1 MSFRVHPFLYKYI
14 YYLCRKK
21 NIAYTRGNMST
32 IKNII
37 FDLGGVIID
46 LDRDQAVRS
55 FEAIGVEDA
64 NQLIDAYEQKWIF
77 QDLETG
83 RIGVQEFCDKL
94 REHTGKDLPF
104 EDIKK
109 AWMGFIVDTPQY
121 KLDYIWELRKH
132 YKLYLLS
139 NTNPIIQLEWA
150 QTSQFTEAGRPI
162 NAYFDKL
169 YTSYEVGVTKPDR
182 RIFDFMLQDSGIRP
196 SESLF
201 VDDGKS
207 NIEVAKQL
215 GFHTYQPHNGEDW
228 REAISSIIGK

>member
-1 MSFRVHPFLYKYI
+1 
-14 YYLCRKK
+14 
-21 NIAYTRGNMST
+21 MST

-55 FEAIGVEDA
+55 FESIGVEDA

-83 RIGVQEFCDKL
+83 RIGVEEFCDQL

-150 QTSQFTEAGRPI
+150 QTDRFTEAGLPI

-182 RIFDFMLQDSGIRP
+182 RIFDFMVQDSGMLP

-215 GFHTYQPHNGEDW
+215 GFHTYQPQNGEDW
-228 REAISSIIGK
+228 REAISDIIGK

>member
-1 MSFRVHPFLYKYI
+1 MH
-14 YYLCRKK
+14 
-21 NIAYTRGNMST
+21 T

-46 LDRDQAVRS
+46 LDRDRAVRS

-64 NQLIDAYEQKWIF
+64 DQLIDAYEQKGIF

-83 RIGVQEFCDKL
+83 RIGVEEFCDKL
-94 REHTGKDLPF
+94 RLHTGKNLSF
-104 EDIKK
+104 ENIKK

-121 KLDYIWELRKH
+121 KLDYIWGLRAH

-150 QTSQFTEAGRPI
+150 QTDRFTEAGRPL

-182 RIFDFMLQDSGIRP
+182 QIFDFMIQDTGIRP
-196 SESLF
+196 AESLF

-207 NIEVAKQL
+207 NIEVAERL
-215 GFHTYQPHNGEDW
+215 GFHTYQPRNGEDW
-228 REAISSIIGK
+228 RDAVSHIIGK